1 VAREVLYED
10 DLIELDHEGITLR
23 RYYFPLAMSKRIS
36 YTDIL
41 DVQQRAMGALTGK
54 GRLWGSGDLRHWAPL
69 DLHRPKKNTAIILDL
84 GKFVRPV
91 FSPNDPERVMPLL
104 HEHVRPAAF

>member
-1 VAREVLYED
+1 MPREVLYD
-10 DLIELDHEGITLR
+10 DGLVELDQEGITLR
-23 RYYFPLAMSKRIS
+23 RYYFPLAVSKRIS

-41 DVQQRAMGALTGK
+41 EYKQRAMGAWTGK

-69 DLHRPKKNTAIILDL
+69 DLRRPGKDTAIILDL

-91 FSPNDPERVMPLL
+91 FSPSDPERVIALL
-104 HEHVRPAAF
+104 REHVRTAA

>member
-1 VAREVLYED
+1 VAREVLYDD
-10 DLIELDHEGITLR
+10 DLVELDHESITLR

-41 DVQQRAMGALTGK
+41 DVQRAMGAWTGK
-54 GRLWGSGDLRHWAPL
+54 SRLWGSGDLRHWAPL
-69 DLHRPKKNTAIILDL
+69 DLRRPGKDTAIILDL

-91 FSPNDPERVMPLL
+91 FSPSDPERVIALL
-104 HEHVRPAAF
+104 REHVRTAA

>member
-1 VAREVLYED
+1 MPRKVLYD
-10 DLIELDHEGITLR
+10 DGLVELDQEGITLR

-36 YTDIL
+36 YTDI
-41 DVQQRAMGALTGK
+41 VEYKQRAMGAWTGK

-69 DLHRPKKNTAIILDL
+69 DLRRPGKDTAIILDL

-91 FSPNDPERVMPLL
+91 FSASDPGRVIALL
-104 HEHVRPAAF
+104 REHVRTAA